1 VVVTGAPD
9 EEFAAFCRREHPRLV
24 GALDLLTGSR
34 ALAEEFAQEA
44 LARAYRSWGH
54 VRGLDAPGAYVHRTA
69 VNLATSAFRRRAAE
83 RRAHT
88 RMGVEREGSD
98 EPDAAVGLA
107 VREALGTLRVEQR
120 RVLVLRYFL
129 GYSVEETATTL
140 NMPIGTV
147 KTHTTRGIAALRD
160 RLGVSITGDELE
172 VGHA

>member
-1 VVVTGAPD
+1 MTEAPD
-9 EEFAAFCRREHPRLV
+9 EEFAAFCRHEHARLV

-44 LARAYRSWGH
+44 LARAYRSWA
-54 VRGLDAPGAYVHRTA
+54 RIRSLDAPGAYVHRMA

-83 RRAHT
+83 RRAHA
-88 RMGVEREGSD
+88 RMGLEREPST
-98 EPDAAVGLA
+98 EPDAAIGIA

-140 NMPIGTV
+140 DMPIGTV
-147 KTHTTRGIAALRD
+147 KTHTTRGLAALRD
-160 RLGVSITGDELE
+160 RLGVSITADELE